1 MSTKMRQRRR
11 HDRAK
16 RVITHR
22 RENALFFARG
32 TIPASALAVS
42 MCSCGAAAFSRD
54 PYGRGLDDFNDAHA
68 YCDEV
73 AA

>member
-1 MSTKMRQRRR
+1 MTAKMRRRRR

-16 RVITHR
+16 RILIQR

-42 MCSCGAAAFSRD
+42 VCSCGASAFSRD
-54 PYGRGLDDFNDAHA
+54 AHDGLDDFDDAHA